1 MSHLSKHIQS
11 LVGEEA
17 TLNMADN
24 AAKHEAEPTPDA
36 TDGSSHRVKRAKT
49 DPENG
54 GGEHGEDS
62 ERNVLSDFQTSAVLS
77 DSAREKTIF
86 IHGKVTFGS

>member
-17 TLNMADN
+17 ALNMADN
-24 AAKHEAEPTPDA
+24 AAKHEAEPDA
-36 TDGSSHRVKRAKT
+36 TDGSSHRIKRPKT

-86 IHGKVTFGS
+86 IHGKVTLGS